1 MLSIASPIK
10 TILLISAY
18 SRCMQISMHTK
29 RTLNPHFK
37 KYKAPTQA
45 MVKSLNLVLVSPII
59 PGAK

>member
-10 TILLISAY
+10 TILSYPSIP
-18 SRCMQISMHTK
+18 RCMQISMHTK

-45 MVKSLNLVLVSPII
+45 MVKSLNLVLVSLII
-59 PGAK
+59 LVTK

>member
-1 MLSIASPIK
+1 MHANID
-10 TILLISAY
+10 AY
-18 SRCMQISMHTK
+18 KVH
-29 RTLNPHFK
+29 LNPHFK